1 MGLEA
6 FGEDG
11 FLEQSLLRLIDGP
24 SGGITLT
31 VAALLTAASIGAL
44 HALGPGHGKALIG
57 AYLAGSQGR
66 PRDAVAL
73 GGLVAVMH
81 SASVLVLG
89 SVLYLTQRVPGGE
102 ALGPVLRLLSAT
114 AITAVGASLLAHQ
127 VRGRRTAVPVPAS
140 LGRVH
145 EQGQAHAVPHEH
157 QHAHE
162 LPAGLAPLSRSG
174 VLAIATSGGL
184 LPSPA
189 AFLVLAT
196 ALAMGRSGF
205 GLALVAAFSLGLAA
219 TLTAVGLAILS
230 GRQVLARG
238 SDDRPRL
245 RRFAGNLPIVSAVAV
260 LVGGLVLAGSAIVQL
275 I

>member
-1 MGLEA
+1 LRGLEA

-11 FLEQSLLRLIDGP
+11 FLEQSFLRLIDSP
-24 SGGITLT
+24 SGGLTLT
-31 VAALLTAASIGAL
+31 VVALLTAAGIGAL
-44 HALGPGHGKALIG
+44 HAIGPGHGKILIG

-89 SVLYLTQRVPGGE
+89 SLLHLTQQVPGGE

-114 AITAVGASLLAHQ
+114 AIIAVGVGLLARQ
-127 VRGRRTAVPVPAS
+127 VRGRRTALPVTAS
-140 LGRVH
+140 LGQVH
-145 EQGQAHAVPHEH
+145 GHGQGHEH
-157 QHAHE
+157 QHGHQHE
-162 LPAGLAPLSRSG
+162 PPAGLAPLSRSG

-196 ALAMGRSGF
+196 ALAIGRSGF
-205 GLALVAAFSLGLAA
+205 GLALVAAFSLGLGA
-219 TLTAVGLAILS
+219 TLTAVGLAIVS
-230 GRQVLARG
+230 GRQVLARRG
-238 SDDRPRL
+238 DDRPRL

-260 LVGGLVLAGSAIVQL
+260 LIGGLVLAGSAIVQL
-275 I
+275 V